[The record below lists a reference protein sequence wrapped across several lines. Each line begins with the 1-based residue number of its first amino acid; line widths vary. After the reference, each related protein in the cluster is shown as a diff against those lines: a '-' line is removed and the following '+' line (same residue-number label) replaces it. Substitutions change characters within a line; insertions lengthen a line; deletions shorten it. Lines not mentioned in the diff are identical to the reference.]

1 MRKKGG
7 TLSEKVNK
15 ANANEEQRLA
25 GIIKE
30 IREIT
35 KVVVDMDGKIDEKLK
50 SKKDQIHDQLKKV
63 RQGHKALKGY
73 APERR
78 RIPRYISKKW

>member
-15 ANANEEQRLA
+15 PNVNEEQRLA

-35 KVVVDMDGKIDEKLK
+35 KEIVDMDGEIEENLK
-50 SKKDQIHDQLKKV
+50 AKKDRIHDQLKKV
-63 RQGHKALKGY
+63 RQGRKALKGY